1 MAAIVGGMSPRT
13 GRPRL
18 DNPRTETVR
27 YRVTADELAQLTAAA
42 LKAGQTVTDYARDK
56 ALAAARRQ
64 R

>member
-1 MAAIVGGMSPRT
+1 MSPRT
-13 GRPRL
+13 GRPKL

-27 YRVTADELAQLTAAA
+27 YRVTTDELATLAAA
-42 LKAGQTVTDYARDK
+42 AVRAGQTVTDYCRDR